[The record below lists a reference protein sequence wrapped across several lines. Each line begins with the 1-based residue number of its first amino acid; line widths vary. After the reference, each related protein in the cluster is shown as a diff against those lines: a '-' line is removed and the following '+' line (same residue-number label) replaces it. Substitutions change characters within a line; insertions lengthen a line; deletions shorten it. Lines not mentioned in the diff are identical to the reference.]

1 MPCLVWHSG
10 TKKVVGMLP
19 NEYKIIR
26 KYSNAKKVYWGPLIM
41 TDHDNQCQF
50 TIKFLAGS
58 VEKSDKMS
66 GNNVLTENEG
76 FQIILFKT

>member
-1 MPCLVWHSG
+1 
-10 TKKVVGMLP
+10 
-19 NEYKIIR
+19 
-26 KYSNAKKVYWGPLIM
+26 M

-50 TIKFLAGS
+50 TIKFFLAGS

>member
-1 MPCLVWHSG
+1 M
-10 TKKVVGMLP
+10 
-19 NEYKIIR
+19 II
-26 KYSNAKKVYWGPLIM
+26 SANSQL
-41 TDHDNQCQF
+41 N
-50 TIKFLAGS
+50 FLAGS